1 MTGRSGRLDGQV
13 PADAGDHDDNGRNHA
28 GVTRD
33 HDGEGGGHD
42 GEGGDHD
49 GESRHHEFVADLARL
64 RREAGQ
70 PSLRKMSATAH
81 YSHTALAGVLSGA
94 RLPSL
99 ELTMAFVRACGGDE
113 AAWRARWHREAG
125 SGPQQPGP
133 EPAGSQ
139 PAGLQQ
145 PGSQPATAESPG
157 DSTPRRPVTRRPAVP
172 RWALAAT
179 AGLTVLLAGSIVPL
193 LVDARSHPNRQAE
206 RPVDTSLPA
215 PAAAPPTDG
224 ADPQEERCQVDAVSA
239 ETVPVPD
246 PDPKQPPYGSLTLRY
261 SPRCRAAWPLF
272 VSTERVPTGSTVRLS
287 ATRPSDGAVTRFD
300 YPFMVKRQVYSVFG
314 NILRTTPGCVSVTV
328 DITAADNR
336 SVLASARTPCVRPD
350 ART

>member
-1 MTGRSGRLDGQV
+1 MTGRSGRLGEQV
-13 PADAGDHDDNGRNHA
+13 PGDA
-28 GVTRD
+28 
-33 HDGEGGGHD
+33 
-42 GEGGDHD
+42 
-49 GESRHHEFVADLARL
+49 RHHEGDARHREFLADLAQL
-64 RREAGQ
+64 RRDAGQ

-125 SGPQQPGP
+125 LRRPTGPTTAGPAPERSTP
-133 EPAGSQ
+133 EPSVPGQ
-139 PAGLQQ
+139 PV
-145 PGSQPATAESPG
+145 PERPAA
-157 DSTPRRPVTRRPAVP
+157 RRPVVP
-172 RWALAAT
+172 RWTLAVA
-179 AGLTVLLAGSIVPL
+179 AGLTVLVAGSIVPL
-193 LVDARSHPNRQAE
+193 LADAGSRSQRQAE
-206 RPVDTSLPA
+206 RQVNESIPA
-215 PAAAPPTDG
+215 PTAAPPADG

-246 PDPKQPPYGSLTLRY
+246 ADPEQPTYGSLTVRY

-272 VSTERVPTGSTVRLS
+272 VSTERVPTGATIRLA

-314 NILRTTPGCVSVTV
+314 NILRTTPGCVTVTIE
-328 DITAADNR
+328 ITAADNR
-336 SVLASARTPCVRPD
+336 SVLASARTPCVQLG

>member
-1 MTGRSGRLDGQV
+1 
-13 PADAGDHDDNGRNHA
+13 
-28 GVTRD
+28 
-33 HDGEGGGHD
+33 
-42 GEGGDHD
+42 
-49 GESRHHEFVADLARL
+49 
-64 RREAGQ
+64 
-70 PSLRKMSATAH
+70 MSATAH

-125 SGPQQPGP
+125 SGPQQPVP
-133 EPAGSQ
+133 E

-145 PGSQPATAESPG
+145 PGSQPVTAESPG
-157 DSTPRRPVTRRPAVP
+157 ESTPRRPVTRRPAVP
-172 RWALAAT
+172 RWALTAT

-206 RPVDTSLPA
+206 RPVDASLPA

-314 NILRTTPGCVSVTV
+314 NVLRTTPGCVSVTV

>member
-13 PADAGDHDDNGRNHA
+13 PADAGDHDDDGRDHE
-28 GVTRD
+28 GVARDHDDDGRD
-33 HDGEGGGHD
+33 HDGEG
-42 GEGGDHD
+42 
-49 GESRHHEFVADLARL
+49 RHHGFVADLARL

-70 PSLRKMSATAH
+70 PSLRKMSVTAH

-113 AAWRARWHREAG
+113 AAWRVRWHREAG
-125 SGPQQPGP
+125 AGRAAGPTTAGPDPQRPVP
-133 EPAGSQ
+133 EPQASEL
-139 PAGLQQ
+139 PAAEPSVLVR
-145 PGSQPATAESPG
+145 PEPERPA
-157 DSTPRRPVTRRPAVP
+157 TRRPAVP

-179 AGLTVLLAGSIVPL
+179 AGLTVLVAGSVVPL
-193 LVDARSHPNRQAE
+193 LADAGSRSNRQAE
-206 RPVDTSLPA
+206 QPVDTSIPA
-215 PAAAPPTDG
+215 PTAAPPTDG

-246 PDPKQPPYGSLTLRY
+246 PDPKQPTYGSLTLRY

-272 VSTERVPTGSTVRLS
+272 VSTERVPTGATIRLS
-287 ATRPSDGAVTRFD
+287 GTRPSDGAVTRFD

-314 NILRTTPGCVSVTV
+314 NVLRTTRGCVSVTV

-336 SVLASARTPCVRPD
+336 SVLASARTPCVQLD